1 MNKHILTLINNIKL
15 GYKYKKLV
23 VLVPNSKLSIKF
35 INLLCSEG
43 YIRSYYLLN
52 NKYILIYLSNK
63 NYKSLS
69 NNIINNIKIISKPS
83 RKIYISYNKL
93 KRMRNYRNLNNFTL
107 LSNSL
112 GIYSKEKVLQL
123 KQGGELLFIVN

>member
-83 RKIYISYNKL
+83 RKVYISYNKL
-93 KRMRNYRNLNNFTL
+93 RRMRNYRNLNNFTL
-107 LSNSL
+107 LSNNL
-112 GIYSKEKVLQL
+112 GIFSKEKVLQL

>member
-1 MNKHILTLINNIKL
+1 MNKSILTLINNIKL

-23 VLVPNSKLSIKF
+23 ILVPNNKLSIKV
-35 INLLCSEG
+35 INYFCIEG
-43 YIRSYYLLN
+43 YIRSYHLLN

-83 RKIYISYNKL
+83 RKVYTSCNKL
-93 KRMRNYRNLNNFTL
+93 KKIKHYKNLNDFTL
-107 LSNSL
+107 LSNNSGL
-112 GIYSKEKVLQL
+112 LTKEKVLEL